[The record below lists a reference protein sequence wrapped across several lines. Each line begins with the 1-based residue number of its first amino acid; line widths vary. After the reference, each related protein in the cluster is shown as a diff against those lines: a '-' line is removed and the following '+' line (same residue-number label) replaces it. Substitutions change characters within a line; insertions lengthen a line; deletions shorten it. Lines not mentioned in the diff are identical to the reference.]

1 MKRKILLTLMISS
14 SLYAQKSLSV
24 DELIKIALQNSP
36 DIKLS
41 KLDVDISKEHIR
53 MAKGYYLPY
62 INLTAQGGKEW
73 SKLKHQPR
81 GDIDIL
87 SGTIGASQLIYDFGK
102 TQNTISGYMQEELAS
117 KAYMY
122 QKISDKI
129 LQVKQ
134 AYYEILKAQSIL
146 KVQQKNL
153 KLQQNQL
160 YRAKK
165 YLKAGIRT
173 IIDVSDAKVRVQ
185 MAKQSLNNAKYN
197 IEILYTK
204 LENIL
209 GVKPYQGR
217 YTLYRPKLDIA
228 HLSSRVP
235 KPNLSLP
242 KLEKFAYQHRHILK
256 SSSYLIQRAKTQ
268 VASLDALHYPDIS
281 LQADHTISHID
292 KDVVTSMPQNN
303 SHIMLNMKW
312 DIFDGFQTDA
322 KVQEA
327 RLAMLKTQTQK
338 QNIQLAIKEEVT
350 NAYIALK
357 QSFDNVKLN
366 QKILQSSK
374 EKYNQAQ
381 KRYKNGLNDFIELQY
396 AQQDYINAL
405 SQLVNSYYDH
415 FIAKSMLD
423 HAIGK

>member
-1 MKRKILLTLMISS
+1 MKLKILLALMISS

-87 SGTIGASQLIYDFGK
+87 SGSIGASQLIYDFGK
-102 TQNTISGYMQEELAS
+102 TQNNISGYIQEELAS

-134 AYYEILKAQSIL
+134 AYYEILKAKEIL
-146 KVQQKNL
+146 KVQEKNL

-209 GVKPYQGR
+209 GINLSKKR
-217 YTLYRPKLDIA
+217 YDIYKPKLDIT
-228 HLSSRVP
+228 HISTR
-235 KPNLSLP
+235 LP
-242 KLEKFAYQHRHILK
+242 KLHQSLINLEKFAYKHRHIIK
-256 SSSYLIQRAKTQ
+256 SYSHLIQKAKAK
-268 VASLDALHYPDIS
+268 VSAIDGEYYPDIS
-281 LQADHTISHID
+281 LQANHNISHID
-292 KDVVTSMPQNN
+292 KSMITSLPQEQ
-303 SHIMLNMKW
+303 SHISINMKW
-312 DIFDGFQTDA
+312 DIFNGFQTDA
-322 KVQEA
+322 KKQEA
-327 RLAMLKTQTQK
+327 KLNLLKAHMQK
-338 QNIQLAIKEEVT
+338 QNIHLAIKEEVT

-366 QKILQSSK
+366 EKILKSTQ

-381 KRYKNGLNDFIELQY
+381 KRYINGLNDFIELQN
-396 AQQDYINAL
+396 AQQDYINSL
-405 SQLVNSYYDH
+405 SQLANSYYDY
-415 FIAKSMLD
+415 FIAMALLD
-423 HAIGK
+423 HAIGR